1 MTKRV
6 NKLFLIVA
14 VFFLIISVMIPIGD
28 YFMSKY
34 IVFGKYEGITA
45 NEMTNLRIF
54 YESEMSNTGF
64 VTYYSFYSYFQNEYA
79 TINGQSEMYKA
90 VQQLMGNS
98 FNKIITWTPQ
108 NETEN
113 VFIWYI
119 LDKIL
124 WLFVAYCIFV
134 IPISMVDL
142 FSKAIKKGVE

>member
-14 VFFLIISVMIPIGD
+14 VAFLLITIAIPIGD

-45 NEMTNLRIF
+45 SEMANLKVF
-54 YESEMSNTGF
+54 YEQEMSN
-64 VTYYSFYSYFQNEYA
+64 VQQVNYYSFYEYFCAEYGE
-79 TINGQSEMYKA
+79 INRVSIMTGA
-90 VQQLMGNS
+90 VEDLMHTT
-98 FNKIITWTPQ
+98 FIKIITWLPS
-108 NETEN
+108 NGYETY
-113 VFIWYI
+113 FMWYI
-119 LDKIL
+119 LDKVL

-142 FSKAIKKGVE
+142 FSKVIKKGVE